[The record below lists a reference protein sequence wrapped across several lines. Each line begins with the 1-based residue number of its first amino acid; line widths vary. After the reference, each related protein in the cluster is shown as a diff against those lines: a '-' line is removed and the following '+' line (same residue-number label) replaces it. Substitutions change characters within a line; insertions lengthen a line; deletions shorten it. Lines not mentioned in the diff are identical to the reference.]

1 MQKKLTNNQLVML
14 KCIYNGIKSFQV
26 QLPFLF
32 IYQLSVY
39 HNLFSNLEYENS
51 FAINQFK
58 KINKNENKN
67 S

>member
-14 KCIYNGIKSFQV
+14 KCIYNGAKSFQV
-26 QLPFLF
+26 QLTFLF

>member
-14 KCIYNGIKSFQV
+14 KCIYNGVKSIQI
-26 QLPFLF
+26 QLAFLF
-32 IYQLSVY
+32 ICQLFVY
-39 HNLFSNLEYENS
+39 HNLFSNLKYENS

-58 KINKNENKN
+58 KINKNENQN